1 MSSPLIARWR
11 RRTLV
16 ARRTRRDL
24 GLGGVALRAVQR
36 LTPSWLGQVE
46 CFVVLERAALPDPP
60 AEGLAG
66 FRWAGPPDIDRI
78 AALGRPTADLDAR
91 LSRGDCVVVAEEG
104 GRVVAQQWYERGRH
118 EEEGIEF
125 PLAHDEIW
133 SYDGLVLESHR
144 GRGIHRR
151 LVRAAD
157 PRLAAEGVAR
167 VLTAVEL
174 VNRPALRSAARGRG
188 RRIGLIVLV
197 RLDGLSLRREE
208 WGGPASWRI
217 YRGRAPVAL
226 PPPGARRH
234 RPVG

>member
-1 MSSPLIARWR
+1 M
-11 RRTLV
+11 
-16 ARRTRRDL
+16 
-24 GLGGVALRAVQR
+24 
-36 LTPSWLGQVE
+36 
-46 CFVVLERAALPDPP
+46 
-60 AEGLAG
+60 
-66 FRWAGPPDIDRI
+66 
-78 AALGRPTADLDAR
+78 
-91 LSRGDCVVVAEEG
+91 
-104 GRVVAQQWYERGRH
+104 AQQWYERGRH

-188 RRIGLIVLV
+188 RRIGLD
-197 RLDGLSLRREE
+197 RAG
-208 WGGPASWRI
+208 AA
-217 YRGRAPVAL
+217 GRALAAARGVGRPRLVARL
-226 PPPGARRH
+226 PRPRAGRAAAAGRRRH